1 MTKAAFDAMME
12 ALALVFAAYREA
24 SERLRNGDRLAV
36 FPEGTFPPH
45 LPFVA
50 FASGLPP

>member
-1 MTKAAFDAMME
+1 MWEM
-12 ALALVFAAYREA
+12 LSLVFAAYREA
-24 SERLRNGDRLAV
+24 SERLRPGDRLAV